1 MPMQRDLYPSDWD
14 EIARSIKEAAGWQ
27 CQECG
32 RPCRRPGES
41 IDNLVIRLQID
52 HYNDW
57 ADELADWVEDD
68 EFGYHE
74 APVRVGRFV
83 LTVAHLNH
91 QPADCHPENLRALC
105 APCHLRY
112 DASQM
117 ALKRRL
123 KQEREGQLTLSLPQS
138 H

>member
-32 RPCRRPGES
+32 KPCLGHPDCEEIAILGNRSERAK
-41 IDNLVIRLQID
+41 VT
-52 HYNDW
+52 
-57 ADELADWVEDD
+57 
-68 EFGYHE
+68 
-74 APVRVGRFV
+74 

-105 APCHLRY
+105 APCHCRY
-112 DASQM
+112 DLRPASM
-117 ALKRRL
+117 AIKKRL
-123 KQEREGQLTLSLPQS
+123 KQERMGQLTLPLPQ
-138 H
+138 

>member
-14 EIARSIKEAAGWQ
+14 EIARSIKKASGWQ

-32 RPCRRPGES
+32 KSCIGHPDCEEIAILGTRSERAS
-41 IDNLVIRLQID
+41 
-52 HYNDW
+52 YT
-57 ADELADWVEDD
+57 
-68 EFGYHE
+68 
-74 APVRVGRFV
+74 

-91 QPADCHPENLRALC
+91 IPADCRPENLRALC

-123 KQEREGQLTLSLPQS
+123 KREREGQLTLPLPQ
-138 H
+138 